1 MNLKKLR
8 KNNFVPTIAK
18 PCLFAGSCPGDLG
31 NTEVLWFGRQLCVS
45 KASGI
50 IKVFAVSTS
59 PRDKTDTTTQVFA
72 SCERP

>member
-18 PCLFAGSCPGDLG
+18 PCLFTGSCPGDLG
-31 NTEVLWFGRQLCVS
+31 NTEVLWFGRQLYVS

-50 IKVFAVSTS
+50 IKVFGTLETALSYINT
-59 PRDKTDTTTQVFA
+59 A
-72 SCERP
+72 SIVCKRQKNA